1 MNIISKNEQIQE
13 MCDPKKYDIIDFV
26 SVQQHVE
33 GAGEPISIENF
44 RRHKKPT
51 GY

>member
-1 MNIISKNEQIQE
+1 MR
-13 MCDPKKYDIIDFV
+13 DPKQYVIIDFV
-26 SVQQHVE
+26 SVQHHIE